1 MLRQRR
7 VSSQAMAAVAEASF
21 ASDVAPDS
29 PEPADDSFQSPGG
42 DYEEEEMDEEA
53 LAAYE
58 AHEAQKEEL
67 QARLRE
73 AIAQR
78 EQLLAHNNDLSKR
91 VALYYHLK
99 KNDEAASLPAEDA
112 ERSVSDKEQ
121 RYFQLLQKL
130 VVISQETQ
138 RVTEHYDRI
147 ARESQARLEEK
158 KIAEASAAKDLQVLR
173 DEAAKGSDAG
183 HTGRP
188 VPPKLLKQLTDK
200 EHELDVLLDEKR
212 LVRMTLL
219 RLFLHALLRF

>member
-1 MLRQRR
+1 M
-7 VSSQAMAAVAEASF
+7 
-21 ASDVAPDS
+21 
-29 PEPADDSFQSPGG
+29 
-42 DYEEEEMDEEA
+42 
-53 LAAYE
+53 
-58 AHEAQKEEL
+58 
-67 QARLRE
+67 
-73 AIAQR
+73 
-78 EQLLAHNNDLSKR
+78 
-91 VALYYHLK
+91 
-99 KNDEAASLPAEDA
+99 PAEDA

-212 LVRMTLL
+212 LVRMILL